1 MATFLPSPGYNTTPR
16 SEPPHTTMQNQ
27 SSDLLLAEMHLA
39 AGIMS
44 LLAVLIGTAYAI
56 ATKLDKKDRPKAIT
70 IAFQV
75 GTVGL
80 VAVGGLAYTVFGAE
94 RLGLVLY
101 VFASILISIDYVR
114 RTVPAERIE
123 TLMLVLSWV
132 VTSFFLIMHQLM
144 RIVDSIGQLIDV
156 VKRLVH

>member
-1 MATFLPSPGYNTTPR
+1 
-16 SEPPHTTMQNQ
+16 MQNQ

-44 LLAVLIGTAYAI
+44 LLAVLIGTAYAAVLIGTAYAI

-114 RTVPAERIE
+114 RTVPAERVE

>member
-1 MATFLPSPGYNTTPR
+1 MPIACHLATFLPSPGYNTTPR

-27 SSDLLLAEMHLA
+27 SSDLLLVEMHLA

-70 IAFQV
+70 IAFQI

-80 VAVGGLAYTVFGAE
+80 VVVIQLRSDGVGCT
-94 RLGLVLY
+94 
-101 VFASILISIDYVR
+101 D
-114 RTVPAERIE
+114 
-123 TLMLVLSWV
+123 
-132 VTSFFLIMHQLM
+132 
-144 RIVDSIGQLIDV
+144 
-156 VKRLVH
+156 